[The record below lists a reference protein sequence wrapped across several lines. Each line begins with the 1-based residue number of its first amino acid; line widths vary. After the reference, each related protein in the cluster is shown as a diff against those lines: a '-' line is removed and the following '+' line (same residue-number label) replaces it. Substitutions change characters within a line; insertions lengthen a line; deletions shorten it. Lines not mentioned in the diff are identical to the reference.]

1 MTNTNESEHMAS
13 EADATAAANEAAEA
27 AAPGADNVEGA
38 GACEPLAEDGP
49 DAPGPDPQKRIA
61 DLELALADQRD
72 QALRS
77 QAELENT
84 RRRAQRDVENA
95 HKFGLERF
103 VNEMIPVLDS
113 MELGLQAA
121 GQEEAA
127 LQSLVEG
134 TELTLKMLQSALG
147 KFQVEP
153 VEPVN
158 GKFDPELHQAM
169 SMQDAEG
176 VESGNVIGVFQKGY
190 TLNGRLVRPAMVI
203 VAK

>member
-1 MTNTNESEHMAS
+1 MTNTNESEHTAS
-13 EADATAAANEAAEA
+13 EADATAATNEAAEP
-27 AAPGADNVEGA
+27 AAPDADYIEGVGASEPPVEGDQEA
-38 GACEPLAEDGP
+38 TGT
-49 DAPGPDPQKRIA
+49 DPHKRIV
-61 DLELALADQRD
+61 DLERALADQRD
-72 QALRS
+72 QVLRS

-153 VEPVN
+153 VEPVD

-176 VESGNVIGVFQKGY
+176 VESGNVIAVFQKGY